1 MSCALHGIALLGALV
16 ALAGGCASRED
27 SARSGPA
34 ARGIERRA
42 WSIGDQWS
50 FRWQIPAGTGTLIR
64 TVIRFET
71 VEGVDAVVVRSGRR
85 EIFYRRT
92 DGAHVLD
99 KVDGGVVLRNV
110 LPVALIAFP
119 IRAARPWV
127 LDYRRE
133 RPEARQSEDVLMD
146 CRAEPPG
153 PETVP
158 AGTFFAAHVT
168 CAHHRTGAT
177 AFEMWYAPDVANN
190 VRERAAL
197 SSGGSLVRELSG
209 FTLAARAR
217 ARRD

>member
-1 MSCALHGIALLGALV
+1 MSRALHGIALLGALV

-42 WSIGDQWS
+42 WSIGDEWS
-50 FRWQIPAGTGTLIR
+50 YRWRSPAGTGTLIR

-110 LPVALIAFP
+110 LPVAVIAFP

-146 CRAEPPG
+146 CRAEPPR

>member
-1 MSCALHGIALLGALV
+1 MNRAFHWIALVVALV
-16 ALAGGCASRED
+16 GLAGGCAPLDDAPRP
-27 SARSGPA
+27 GPA

-42 WSIGDQWS
+42 WRIGDAWS
-50 FRWQIPAGTGTLIR
+50 YRWESPAGTGTLVR

-71 VEGVDAVVVRSGRR
+71 VEGVDSVVVQSGRR

-110 LPVALIAFP
+110 LPVALIVFP
-119 IRAARPWV
+119 IRAGRPWV

-133 RPEARQSEDVLMD
+133 RPEAREREDVLMD

-153 PETVP
+153 PVAVP
-158 AGTFFAAHVT
+158 AGTFLASHVT

-177 AFEMWYAPDVANN
+177 AFEMWYAPAVANN

-197 SSGGSLVRELSG
+197 SSGGSLVRELTA
-209 FTLAARAR
+209 FTLAAPTS
-217 ARRD
+217 RRD